1 MDKVQ
6 DTIDILKIYHQEHII
21 NLLNK
26 LEGKEKE
33 TLIEQINNID
43 FHQIMELY
51 NNTKNKSSFVLGLF
65 FLQNM

>member
-1 MDKVQ
+1 MEKMDKVQ

-43 FHQIMELY
+43 FHHGTL
-51 NNTKNKSSFVLGLF
+51 
-65 FLQNM
+65 